1 MECIG
6 QDSQRSRAKPME
18 HQQILRSV
26 LGEVFKLGHSDGCER
41 PRCWRANLGQTHE
54 QHATGCEGHQTPGS
68 LEPTWPTG
76 SGRSLLGRTTGMF
89 TRLPSEHARAP
100 GTDLLHGELG
110 EHASGEVGRR
120 VLRRRSV
127 TCPTHR

>member
-26 LGEVFKLGHSDGCER
+26 LGEVLKLGHSDGCER

-54 QHATGCEGHQTPGS
+54 QHATGCRGPPDTRVAGAD
-68 LEPTWPTG
+68 LANGLRTEPVG
-76 SGRSLLGRTTGMF
+76 VDNGRVYPF
-89 TRLPSEHARAP
+89 TE
-100 GTDLLHGELG
+100 
-110 EHASGEVGRR
+110 
-120 VLRRRSV
+120 
-127 TCPTHR
+127 